1 MNNLFQRL
9 TGRGQ
14 PTSKDVARD
23 RLKLVLIHDRTDVS
37 PAIIE
42 QLKDEIIA
50 VISRHVDIDRDGVEI
65 KLTQDAAENRLVAD
79 IPLLKTPRRR
89 AAR

>member
-1 MNNLFQRL
+1 MSFLSRL
-9 TGRGQ
+9 TGRQ
-14 PTSKDVARD
+14 PPSKQVAKD

-37 PAIIE
+37 PAVME

-50 VISRHVDIDRDGVEI
+50 VISKHMDIDRDGVEI
-65 KLTQDAAENRLVAD
+65 KISDESATESRLVAD

-89 AAR
+89 R